1 MLVDGWSASS
11 DATVVASLPREDALI
26 RNLLLAL
33 GCAVAFAAP
42 AAMASDRQDA
52 VRVVYRDLD
61 LSNARDSAVL
71 LHRLHVAALAACG
84 ASDFSVPD
92 YRRAVEH
99 SACYRDSMDRAVAAV
114 GAPAV
119 TQIYNGRTF
128 AAN

>member
-1 MLVDGWSASS
+1 MVGVLRRDCRGEC
-11 DATVVASLPREDALI
+11 RENALI

-33 GCAVAFAAP
+33 GCTVAFAAP
-42 AAMASDRQDA
+42 AAVASDRQDA

-61 LSNARDSAVL
+61 LTSPRDSAVL
-71 LHRLHVAALAACG
+71 LRRLRAAALTACG

-114 GAPAV
+114 GAPSV
-119 TQIYNGRTF
+119 TEIYNGRTF